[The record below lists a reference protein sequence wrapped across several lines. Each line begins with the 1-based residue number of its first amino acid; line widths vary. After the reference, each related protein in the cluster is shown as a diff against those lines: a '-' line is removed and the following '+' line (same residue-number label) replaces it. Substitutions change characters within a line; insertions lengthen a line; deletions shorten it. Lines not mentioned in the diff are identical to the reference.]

1 MVKGPLWDDPI
12 SHHTSTTRYLISVM
26 LYSRLGGRLEKL
38 SDGTL
43 ESSCKWKSF
52 QILVVYGKR
61 WVVQKIECTQTVNNP
76 RKIER

>member
-43 ESSCKWKSF
+43 ESSCK
-52 QILVVYGKR
+52 
-61 WVVQKIECTQTVNNP
+61 
-76 RKIER
+76 